1 MWRLLEGQRRGWL
14 EQLVLW
20 LFRLSVDSEDPG
32 EERWEQIR
40 QCDSR
45 KSAPTALKTAK
56 ATKIILPL
64 EVQLI
69 RRGAEQ
75 KGKPTYRS
83 YSSIP
88 IEHSSGPRAAQSEAG
103 WRDKMVGNR
112 RGVLGKQT
120 SQRAHR
126 LDAKHIIAALSF
138 GLRKRD
144 AMNI

>member
-1 MWRLLEGQRRGWL
+1 M
-14 EQLVLW
+14 LW

-40 QCDSR
+40 QRDSR
-45 KSAPTALKTAK
+45 KYVPTALKTAK
-56 ATKIILPL
+56 TTKIILPL

-88 IEHSSGPRAAQSEAG
+88 IEHSSGPRAAQRGGMKRQDGRKQKGSVRKTDEPESTQVRCKAQ
-103 WRDKMVGNR
+103 NR
-112 RGVLGKQT
+112 
-120 SQRAHR
+120 SAE
-126 LDAKHIIAALSF
+126 F
-138 GLRKRD
+138 G
-144 AMNI
+144 